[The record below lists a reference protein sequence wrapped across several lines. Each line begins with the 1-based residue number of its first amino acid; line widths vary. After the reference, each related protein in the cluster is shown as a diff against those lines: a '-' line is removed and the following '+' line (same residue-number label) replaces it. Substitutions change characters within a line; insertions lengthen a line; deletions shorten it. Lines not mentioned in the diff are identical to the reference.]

1 MPRLVINVG
10 AYKHIKE
17 TFEKEYVARSPIYRE
32 RLTKWGKESTVVRV
46 EKPTNLQRA
55 RNIGYKA
62 KQGYVVV
69 RVRMGKGRSKRI
81 KMRKGGKPRRRAR
94 FVSSDKSLRHMAEE
108 KAARKYSNMEV
119 LNSYWVGEDGNRKY
133 FEVVLVDRSH
143 PSVKIHMQ
151 TGRAFRGLTSAAR
164 KHRPALWS

>member
-1 MPRLVINVG
+1 VG

-17 TFEKEYVARSPIYRE
+17 TFEREYAARSPIYRE
-32 RLTKWGKESTVVRV
+32 RLTKWGKEPPVVRV

-62 KQGYVVV
+62 KQGYIVA
-69 RVRMGKGRSKRI
+69 RVRTRKGRSKRI
-81 KMRKGGKPRRRAR
+81 KKKGGKPRRRAR
-94 FVSSDKSLRHMAEE
+94 FVSSDKSLQHMAEE

-133 FEVVLVDRSH
+133 FEVVLVDPSH
-143 PSVKIHMQ
+143 PGIGIKVQK
-151 TGRAFRGLTSAAR
+151 GRAFRGLTSAGR
-164 KHRPALWS
+164 KHRTPLLL